1 MPTDTLR
8 REIIIGAVCFA
19 LGFFILPLAIY
30 WVGHELI
37 GNYSPD
43 ASAGA
48 LALAESIWA
57 DVLHFRLAAWVLVLA
72 PYALVLLL
80 RFTRSLWR
88 AAPL

>member
-1 MPTDTLR
+1 MANDTLR

-30 WVGHELI
+30 WVGRELI
-37 GNYSPD
+37 GNYSSD

-48 LALAESIWA
+48 LTLTESIWS
-57 DVLHFRLAAWVLVLA
+57 DLLQHRPTAWVLVLT
-72 PYALVLLL
+72 PYTLTQLL
-80 RFTRSLWR
+80 RVTRRLWR